1 MPANGGGSNRSN
13 HGRGDSRGGSGGGG
27 SRSGRDGGGRGRDY
41 SSRDDGARRERS
53 RSDRPSD
60 QRDDRRK
67 PLTVQ
72 PGAPLPKWVREEITR
87 STPKE
92 RREAALIELTKGL
105 ESFADERP
113 RQAVVSLRK
122 AKDLSPRAAT
132 VREILG
138 LAAYQT
144 EAWDEAL
151 RELRTFRR
159 ITGETLHMAVEL
171 DCLRALGRHA
181 DVDKTFQLFGELGG
195 DRDSEDEVC
204 VVYAS
209 HLLDQ
214 GRVADAWRVIKP
226 GRLVA
231 NAPTAAVRRWAV
243 AARVAAASGDR
254 PTARM
259 LYDAVRRESP
269 DIEWLAD
276 LESELGI

>member
-1 MPANGGGSNRSN
+1 MPANGGGSDRSS
-13 HGRGDSRGGSGGGG
+13 HGRGDSRGDSGGGG
-27 SRSGRDGGGRGRDY
+27 NRSGRSGGNRGRDY
-41 SSRDDGARRERS
+41 SSRDDGARRDRS
-53 RSDRPSD
+53 RNDRSPD
-60 QRDDRRK
+60 PRDDRRK
-67 PLTVQ
+67 PLTIQ

-87 STPKE
+87 STPKD
-92 RREAALIELTKGL
+92 RRDAALIELTKGL
-105 ESFADERP
+105 ESFADDRP
-113 RQAVVSLRK
+113 RQAVISLRK

-138 LAAYQT
+138 LAAYQV
-144 EAWDEAL
+144 EAWEEAL

-159 ITGETLHMAVEL
+159 ITGETMHMAVEL
-171 DCLRALGRHA
+171 DCLRALGRDS

-209 HLLDQ
+209 HLLDR
-214 GRVADAWRVIKP
+214 GRPADAWKVIKP

-231 NAPTAAVRRWAV
+231 NPPIAAVRRWAV

-254 PTARM
+254 DAARM